1 MIRSLAIGVDAGPH
15 DDVEPS
21 RRPPFASVPPGRHE
35 RLDLLRGML
44 ATLED
49 ATPVGQTYMM
59 TNILP
64 LLREEAL
71 DPTARFKSLQV
82 GSDHAITGRVG
93 ARDLAYL
100 ARRRR
105 VRSQSTD
112 PGRRVRAFLTDQP
125 VADLQAETSRT
136 MSERSPKLIGFGMTA
151 APRSS
156 AWVTIRS
163 SM

>member
-82 GSDHAITGRVG
+82 
-93 ARDLAYL
+93 DLIM
-100 ARRRR
+100 
-105 VRSQSTD
+105 RSLD
-112 PGRRVRAFLTDQP
+112 ELEH
-125 VADLQAETSRT
+125 ETSRIWPDAVAFDRRAQILVDVFAH
-136 MSERSPKLIGFGMTA
+136 S
-151 APRSS
+151 
-156 AWVTIRS
+156 
-163 SM
+163 